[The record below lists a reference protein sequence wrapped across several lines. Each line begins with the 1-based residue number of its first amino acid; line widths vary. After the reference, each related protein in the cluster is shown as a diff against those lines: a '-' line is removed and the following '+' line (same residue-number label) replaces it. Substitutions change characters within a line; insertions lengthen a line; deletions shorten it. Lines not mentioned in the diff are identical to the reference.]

1 MKKLFLLFLI
11 LLIAGCPAGQV
22 KLAHRSKANYKKE
35 YSKNREKAY
44 AVRKVDDQKGD
55 SSFFYEKRKNYEDG
69 GISKSI
75 ESKKEASKSYSV
87 SDSNSDKKHHDVLLN
102 EALNKNSIL
111 SALAVKEN
119 QVSKKKKDYQVV
131 ENATKTKAEDCLD
144 KKEDEKNSK
153 DTTDKEN
160 KNDKKKKRIRNKK
173 EASDV
178 LNSNN
183 NDETFKDSEIK
194 KNNSNRS
201 ISENKN
207 DKKKKRIRNKKEA
220 SDVLNSN
227 NNDETFKDSEIKKNN
242 SNRSISENTDVSI
255 TKDESSNKNK
265 EAIKTDIKDNKII
278 KKTYRIQ
285 CGNYTNEKVAKELA
299 DKIKNSGIDDVSVVS
314 ENGVNK
320 IFVGSFATKEDGAS
334 VRDALKKLDF
344 IKNEF
349 WVYK

>member
-75 ESKKEASKSYSV
+75 ESKKEASKSYSA

-160 KNDKKKKRIRNKK
+160 KNDKKKKRIRN
-173 EASDV
+173 E
-178 LNSNN
+178 
-183 NDETFKDSEIK
+183 
-194 KNNSNRS
+194 
-201 ISENKN
+201 
-207 DKKKKRIRNKKEA
+207 KEA

>member
-11 LLIAGCPAGQV
+11 LLITGCPAGRV

-44 AVRKVDDQKGD
+44 AVRKVDDQKED
-55 SSFFYEKRKNYEDG
+55 SSFFYEKRKSYEDG
-69 GISKSI
+69 GIS
-75 ESKKEASKSYSV
+75 ESKKETSKSCSV

-131 ENATKTKAEDCLD
+131 ENTTKTKAEDCLD

-153 DTTDKEN
+153 DTTEKEN
-160 KNDKKKKRIRNKK
+160 KNDKKKKRIRN
-173 EASDV
+173 E
-178 LNSNN
+178 
-183 NDETFKDSEIK
+183 
-194 KNNSNRS
+194 
-201 ISENKN
+201 
-207 DKKKKRIRNKKEA
+207 KEA